1 MLRACGPLQ
10 DRRKRLNQPAGPI
23 LVATDFSDGSA
34 GAVREARDLAAA
46 LGTEVVVV
54 HVAAAALW
62 QPDGAVRAWLSEVGV
77 DPGGLTLRF
86 GAPWAQIARCALEVG
101 ASLVAVGSHGRTG
114 FHPLG
119 PGSTT
124 AQLLT
129 RCPVPVLVVAGR
141 VRPGAPE
148 GVEPHTP

>member
-1 MLRACGPLQ
+1 M
-10 DRRKRLNQPAGPI
+10 NQPAGPI

-46 LGTEVVVV
+46 LGTEVMIV
-54 HVAAAALW
+54 HVAGAALW
-62 QPDGAVRAWLSEVGV
+62 QPDRAVRAWMSEAGV

-86 GAPWAQIARCALEVG
+86 GVPWAQIVRCALEVG

-119 PGSTT
+119 PGSTA

-148 GVEPHTP
+148 GGEPHPS